1 MSLLGQLF
9 KKAIAVVAPPWWQ
22 ITGDAESLFYL
33 TKRSAALS
41 KLNAAK
47 ASIKNTADLAAWYS
61 KSGLKWKS
69 ERVDHVSLAW
79 VAIAKGGG
87 DCDDFM
93 SITFEIMNK
102 KFACRRVILQ
112 SKDGRGHAIVVIR
125 EGSTYTLMSNM
136 TRKTGFTTIDA
147 AAKDFY
153 GTNNTKSI
161 YYI

>member
-1 MSLLGQLF
+1 MSLLGNLF
-9 KKAIAVVAPPWWQ
+9 KKAISVIAPPWWQ
-22 ITGDAESLFYL
+22 VTGDVEAIFYL
-33 TKRSAALS
+33 SRRSSAMS

-47 ASIKNTADLAAWYS
+47 ASITNTVDLAAWYA
-61 KSGLKWKS
+61 KSGLRWMS

-93 SITFEIMNK
+93 SITYEIMSNK
-102 KFACRRVILQ
+102 LSCRRVILQ
-112 SKDGRGHAIVVIR
+112 STDGRGHAIVVIR

-136 TRKTGFTTIDA
+136 SRKTGFATIDA
-147 AAKDFY
+147 AARDFY
-153 GTNNTKSI
+153 GNKTKTI